1 MISSAKGFLTTAIS
15 DNRTQI
21 EALGK
26 VSSQFQA
33 TSDPRPIIEKLV
45 KELSN
50 ATTRASSLEVNF
62 LKTSEELNKIHDSLK
77 LAELH
82 SNTDA
87 LTGLANRRSLEAF
100 LRSAQIAAR
109 RRAIHSAFS

>member
-1 MISSAKGFLTTAIS
+1 MISGAKEFLETAIS

-33 TSDPRPIIEKLV
+33 AGDPRPIIEKLV

-50 ATTRASSLEVNF
+50 ATTRASSLETNF
-62 LKTSEELNKIHDSLK
+62 LKTSEELDKIRQ
-77 LAELH
+77 LAE
-82 SNTDA
+82 A
-87 LTGLANRRSLEAF
+87 GGAAF
-100 LRSAQIAAR
+100 EHRCPYGTRQQTLI
-109 RRAIHSAFS
+109 